1 MLKVFIVLSKINDM
15 KKILFIAGS
24 MNQTTQMHKIYMHLK
39 NDYDCYFT
47 PFYTYNPIGMFM
59 KWAGL
64 FDNTILAGRIF
75 NNALSYL
82 KYHELQLDY
91 KAKKYKNEYELVF
104 MCTDMLVPNHL
115 KNVKKV
121 WVQEGMIDKLNTWGK
136 IVKFLG
142 LPGYFAG
149 NTALNG
155 STNICDVYCAA
166 SEGFA
171 NYISKMGTDRNKII
185 VTGTPN
191 MDNFSV
197 ALNNN
202 FPHFKY
208 VLVCTSD
215 IRELGGSENRIDFI
229 KKCVLKAKGRK
240 MIFKLHPNEKFER
253 ANLEIIL
260 NTPSG
265 TLVFQEGNT
274 NEMIANCDELITQWS
289 TVVFVGLALGKK
301 VDSYFDINFLKE
313 LSMVQNG
320 GKSAERIAQIG
331 RELLEPKKSSIYK
344 RIFNQKYE
352 AA

>member
-1 MLKVFIVLSKINDM
+1 M

-47 PFYTYNPIGMFM
+47 PFYTYNPIGMLM
-59 KWAGL
+59 KKIGL
-64 FDNTILAGRIF
+64 FDNTILAGKIF

-82 KYHELQLDY
+82 KYHELKIDY

-121 WVQEGMIDKLNTWGK
+121 WVQEGMIDRLNNWGR

-155 STNICDVYCAA
+155 STNLCDVYCAA

-171 NYISKMGTDRNKII
+171 NYISKMGTDRRKIK

-191 MDNFSV
+191 MDNFSI
-197 ALNNN
+197 ALNND
-202 FPHFKY
+202 FPYKNY
-208 VLVCTSD
+208 VLVCSSD

-229 KKCVLKAKGRK
+229 KNCVQKARGRK

-253 ANLEIIL
+253 ANKEIL
-260 NTPSG
+260 SNTPQG

-274 NEMIANCDELITQWS
+274 NEMIANCDELLTQWS

-301 VDSYFDINFLKE
+301 VDSYFDVNFLKD
-313 LSMVQNG
+313 LAMIQNG
-320 GKSAERIAQIG
+320 GKSAERIAQVG
-331 RELLEPKKSSIYK
+331 HQLLEPKKKEHKKYQ
-344 RIFNQKYE
+344 FNEKYE